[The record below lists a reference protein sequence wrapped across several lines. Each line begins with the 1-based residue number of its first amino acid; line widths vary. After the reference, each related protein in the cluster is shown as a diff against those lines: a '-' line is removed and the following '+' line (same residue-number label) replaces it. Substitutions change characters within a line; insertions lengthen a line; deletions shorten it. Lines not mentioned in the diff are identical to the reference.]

1 MISRKYKI
9 PAFLALIVLLLI
21 LSRYINP
28 SYVLL
33 LAFASYY
40 LWERENSK
48 SELIMRYVVYFI
60 LILIAIL
67 AHNGLIV

>member
-1 MISRKYKI
+1 MIPRKYKI

-21 LSRYINP
+21 LSRFINL

-33 LAFASYY
+33 LAVASYY
-40 LWERENSK
+40 LSERENSR
-48 SELIMRYVVYFI
+48 SELVMQYIVYFI